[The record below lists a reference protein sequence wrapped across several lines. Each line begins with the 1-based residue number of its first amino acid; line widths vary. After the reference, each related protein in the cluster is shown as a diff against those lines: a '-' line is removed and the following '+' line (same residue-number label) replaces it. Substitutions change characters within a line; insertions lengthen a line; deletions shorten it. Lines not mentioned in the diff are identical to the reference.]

1 MIGRPDV
8 LLRLEALLVL
18 SATVL
23 AYRLILGGP
32 WWLFAA
38 MFLVPDFS
46 LGGYLLPN
54 KRVAALLYNAIHS
67 YLLAIVL
74 AFTAWRLADVRLKQ
88 IAAIWIA
95 HIAFDRLLGYG
106 LKFPQA
112 FEPTHIQSAGVFRST

>member
-1 MIGRPDV
+1 
-8 LLRLEALLVL
+8 
-18 SATVL
+18 
-23 AYRLILGGP
+23 
-32 WWLFAA
+32 

-112 FEPTHIQSAGVFRST
+112 FEPTHIQSAGVFRSA